1 MKKMFKLPLGPAIV
15 EFGTGDDKVIF
26 DITKGGIVFTA
37 NTETKDVTVDQYG
50 KTPTDKIIESRTA
63 KVTVPFALYD
73 LDRLA
78 KVMPNATYVSSGE
91 GPNAKK
97 KIEVTVSTGFSLS
110 SIAKPLVIK
119 PIDPNATANDWITI
133 FRAVPTADPEYTY
146 DSDKERIVKIE
157 FEGLAYL
164 SKGGKLYVM
173 GDETATPAAA
183 GKAVSG
189 K

>member
-1 MKKMFKLPLGPAIV
+1 MEKMFKLPLGPAIV

-78 KVMPNATYVSSGE
+78 KVMPNATYVSSGR
-91 GPNAKK
+91 
-97 KIEVTVSTGFSLS
+97 VQ
-110 SIAKPLVIK
+110 
-119 PIDPNATANDWITI
+119 
-133 FRAVPTADPEYTY
+133 
-146 DSDKERIVKIE
+146 
-157 FEGLAYL
+157 
-164 SKGGKLYVM
+164 
-173 GDETATPAAA
+173 TPR
-183 GKAVSG
+183 KR
-189 K
+189 